1 MEYTVEDISP
11 VKKKVNITTD
21 PKEVEAAIMGAVAL
35 YKTSVQMDGFRKGK
49 VPASVVE
56 KRFRDQIYGEAR
68 QDLINVHINDVM
80 QKLDVTP
87 VSGLNLSDESAFEK
101 GQPFTYSMEFEV
113 LPTFDLPPYEGLEV
127 EQEKVVIKDEE
138 VDEVLARIRRDH
150 ATLIP
155 VDGDGPAVDGQIAN
169 IDFSAYE
176 DGKPVEGLGANG
188 FDLALGEHQALE
200 DFEKLVKTVKLNCEG
215 EGDITFPAD
224 FLAKDLAGKTLTMKV
239 KVHAI
244 KARQEPE
251 LNDDLAKKV
260 GAESLE
266 KLREGI
272 IESYRKSRESLNK
285 GAAEKKMLDQLLKL
299 VDFPLPESL
308 LDVQVRS
315 LLADLRVRLE
325 RQGKSLES
333 LGKSEEE
340 LRKEVMPQAEEI
352 TRSQVL
358 LLAIAK
364 KENLQVSEQEVN
376 MQLYQLCLRSGEDFK
391 QTREAYE
398 RSGMM
403 FTLRDR
409 MLADRAMDAVYARAK
424 VTEVEPRPAAAEE
437 KKD

>member
-35 YKTSVQMDGFRKGK
+35 YKTSVQLDGFRKGK

-56 KRFRDQIYGEAR
+56 KRFRNQIYGEAR

-101 GQPFTYSMEFEV
+101 GEPFTYSMEFEV

-127 EQEKVVIKDEE
+127 EQEKVEVKDEE

-150 ATLIP
+150 AKLIP
-155 VDGDGPAVDGQIAN
+155 VDGDGPAVDGQVVN
-169 IDFSAYE
+169 IDFSALE
-176 DGKPVEGLGANG
+176 DGKPVEGLGATG

-200 DFEKLVKTVKLNCEG
+200 DFEKLVKTVKLNAEG
-215 EGDITFPAD
+215 QGDITFPAD

-244 KARQEPE
+244 KAPQEPE
-251 LNDDLAKKV
+251 LNDDLAKQV

-272 IESYRKSRESLNK
+272 AESYRKSRESLNK
-285 GAAEKKMLDQLLKL
+285 GAAEKKILDQLLKL

-409 MLADRAMDAVYARAK
+409 MLADKAMDTVYARAK
-424 VTEVEPRPAAAEE
+424 VTEVEPKPAAEE